1 MPSAFL
7 LCFLIYFPYFFRP
20 IFVSLLLSFHF
31 YFVHIVFYSSWQ
43 TKLLPRPA
51 LLSSTSLSE
60 YFADVRFCSSSFC
73 CCCSIHIMQV
83 QQIWFSFFFDFVR
96 LSFVFLLPF
105 FVSCFSAEFSAPFLV
120 IQLGFFLFFLR
131 FSLFAVVDV
140 WERHPLPRTSWS
152 SGTRRNRNFDTP
164 CVVTIL
170 SQQSKFIP
178 FVSLLKLWRPAMMNR
193 FNYFGLRKVDGLRLV
208 MPS

>member
-7 LCFLIYFPYFFRP
+7 LCFLIYFPYFFRL
-20 IFVSLLLSFHF
+20 IFVSLLLSCNF

-60 YFADVRFCSSSFC
+60 YFADVRFCSSSFWLLLFH
-73 CCCSIHIMQV
+73 SHYASSANLIL
-83 QQIWFSFFFDFVR
+83 FFFDFVR

-120 IQLGFFLFFLR
+120 IQLGFFFIFFCSCASPFL
-131 FSLFAVVDV
+131 LLLMCGKGI
-140 WERHPLPRTSWS
+140 P
-152 SGTRRNRNFDTP
+152 
-164 CVVTIL
+164 
-170 SQQSKFIP
+170 SQGRVGQVELAEIAT
-178 FVSLLKLWRPAMMNR
+178 LT
-193 FNYFGLRKVDGLRLV
+193 RLV
-208 MPS
+208 SSRSYRSKASSFHSFHQ